1 MEKRMEEY
9 ADEIMQQERAVRGVL
24 CTDSNGALLCARG
37 SLAGPADDTDGR
49 VAAHSAAVAAQLAN
63 LATALEPNAQ
73 PLAIVLSRSVDRL
86 SPALSVTTTP
96 MANNSTTPASATG
109 DSKVLIKRS
118 GPVTVALHK

>member
-1 MEKRMEEY
+1 MEKRMDEY

-73 PLAIVLSRSVDRL
+73 PMAIILSRSVDRL
-86 SPALSVTTTP
+86 SPALSGTP
-96 MANNSTTPASATG
+96 IANNSTTAVSATG